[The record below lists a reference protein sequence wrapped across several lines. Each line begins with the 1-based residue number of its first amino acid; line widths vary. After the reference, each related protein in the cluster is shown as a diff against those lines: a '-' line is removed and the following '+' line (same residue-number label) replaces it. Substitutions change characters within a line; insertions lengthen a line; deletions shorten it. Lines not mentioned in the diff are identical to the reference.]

1 MHIRLFGKRY
11 SCKLNKVR
19 SLSQDV
25 GRGITKNVFVISLV
39 SFFNDIASEMIY
51 PIVPIFLMTV
61 LGAPVTIVGL
71 IEGIAESTA
80 SILRVFSGWFSDKLK
95 SRKPFMVVGYGLS
108 ALSKAILAAS
118 FHWSMVLGGRF
129 LDRFGKGIRT
139 SARDA
144 LITES
149 SEAQYRGSVFGF
161 HRAVDTMGALVGPLI
176 ALALLSKFGHNLR
189 FIFYLAVIPSV
200 IGIVLLAVFV
210 KDIRKRQNHKNAPL
224 FRLRDM
230 ELSRDFKI
238 YLIVS
243 AVFTIGNSSD
253 AFLILRALNLGL
265 SLSLTIAV
273 YTLFNLFYAIFSHP
287 AGIISDRI
295 GQKKVLL
302 CGFCLFALVYFL
314 FGIIT
319 EQYLLWVLFPLYGLY
334 MALTEGIGKAYIS
347 LLVRKDFTGTTY
359 GIYQTLI
366 GIVTFFSSLIAGFLW
381 KYIAPG
387 APFIF
392 GGITALIAFVIFA
405 VSMRRVDQ
413 TA

>member
-1 MHIRLFGKRY
+1 MRQSYQG
-11 SCKLNKVR
+11 VR
-19 SLSQDV
+19 
-25 GRGITKNVFVISLV
+25 RGITKNVFVISLV

-51 PIVPIFLMTV
+51 PIVPIFLTTV

-71 IEGIAESTA
+71 VEGIAESTA

-108 ALSKAILAAS
+108 ALSKAVLAAS

-144 LITES
+144 LLSES
-149 SEAQYRGSVFGF
+149 SEAQHRGSVFGF
-161 HRAVDTMGALVGPLI
+161 HRAVDTMGALIGPLI

-189 FIFYLAVIPSV
+189 LVFYLAVIPSA
-200 IGIVLLAVFV
+200 IGIVLLALFA
-210 KDIRKRQNHKNAPL
+210 KDIRKRQHTVNATS
-224 FRLRDM
+224 FRLQDV

-238 YLIVS
+238 FLIVS
-243 AVFTIGNSSD
+243 AVFAIGNSSD
-253 AFLILRALNLGL
+253 AFLILRAHDLGF
-265 SLSLTIAV
+265 SLSRTIAV
-273 YTLFNLFYAIFSHP
+273 YTLFNFFYAIFSHP

-302 CGFCLFALVYFL
+302 WGFCLFALVYFL

-319 EQYLLWVLFPLYGLY
+319 EKYLLWVLFPLYGVY

-347 LLVRKDFTGTTY
+347 LLVKKDFTGTTY
-359 GIYQTLI
+359 GIYQTSI
-366 GIVTFFSSLIAGFLW
+366 GILTFFSSLIAGFLW
-381 KYIAPG
+381 KHISPG
-387 APFIF
+387 APFVF
-392 GGITALIAFVIFA
+392 GGIMALAAFFIFA
-405 VSMRRVDQ
+405 ASTKRVDP
-413 TA
+413 TAG